1 MSHSFLHKWAT
12 WSKHSAELKSLKMP
26 GVKQDTGENSPPDLK
41 EAVKGKPHPNAVK
54 QVDTTPAAASPSS
67 ALPNIT
73 NQAATSAQ
81 GIGDVYTNTSV
92 SNYAKMACLQDWST
106 AVELMS
112 SGSLCANVLN
122 MRPR

>member
-1 MSHSFLHKWAT
+1 MNYFINKWAN
-12 WSKHSAELKSLKMP
+12 WSSKSAETKSLKFP
-26 GVKQDTGENSPPDLK
+26 ELKGPTADQGPPDLK
-41 EAVKGKPHPNAVK
+41 EAVKGKPHPSAVK
-54 QVDTTPAAASPSS
+54 QIDTTPAAASPSS

-92 SNYAKMACLQDWST
+92 SNYAKMACSKDWST
-106 AVELMS
+106 AVELMN